1 MAQAI
6 ARCLRYGQKKT
17 VHIHHFA
24 ALHTIDVNILEQ
36 RHKRRDG
43 IAAPGDKIDF
53 PRERLEKKG
62 RTRMVRVQGK
72 VALVPV
78 QWVEQGVGDAEERF
92 ASLIGFEE
100 GRVVDDD

>member
-36 RHKRRDG
+36 RHRRRNG
-43 IAAPGDKIDF
+43 IAAPGAKITF
-53 PRERLEKKG
+53 AKEKLEKKAK
-62 RTRMVRVQGK
+62 TRMVRVQGE

-78 QWVEQGVGDAEERF
+78 QWVEQGVGDGEERF

-100 GRVVDDD
+100 GRES

>member
-1 MAQAI
+1 
-6 ARCLRYGQKKT
+6 

-36 RHKRRDG
+36 RHRRRNG
-43 IAAPGDKIDF
+43 IAAPGAKITF
-53 PRERLEKKG
+53 AKEKLEKKAK
-62 RTRMVRVQGK
+62 TRMVRVQGE

-78 QWVEQGVGDAEERF
+78 QWVEQGVGDGEERF

-100 GRVVDDD
+100 GRES